1 MEKIAELERVGI
13 YINTED
19 ECKAVMQKM
28 FSMGLRW
35 NGRTEYVADPWKTY
49 KNNVCLATCGEEIMY
64 ASKGYYNDSG
74 YKLIEASEFLGK
86 PVEVAKSKEVL
97 PEIKP
102 CYCGKIPALAP
113 ETVCGKAAWAIKCE
127 CGRMSAY
134 ILKELCIEA
143 WNRFVLVPPLKTDTE
158 HCQHCGAYIGVE
170 VHSAKCP
177 NRMIPYTGPSV
188 FEIKKH
194 KESRIFYDD
203 LASHGRPIPKRIL
216 GANAKRLKSSE
227 EVGEE

>member
-1 MEKIAELERVGI
+1 MEKIAVRITSEEVSKLVQEEFFRRGI
-13 YINTED
+13 PWIGIGKKYDPGMFIN
-19 ECKAVMQKM
+19 
-28 FSMGLRW
+28 S
-35 NGRTEYVADPWKTY
+35 
-49 KNNVCLATCGEEIMY
+49 
-64 ASKGYYNDSG
+64 NDRYFAESVLYPG
-74 YKLIEASEFLGK
+74 FIGIDGHQWWLDHKYKLIEASEFLGK